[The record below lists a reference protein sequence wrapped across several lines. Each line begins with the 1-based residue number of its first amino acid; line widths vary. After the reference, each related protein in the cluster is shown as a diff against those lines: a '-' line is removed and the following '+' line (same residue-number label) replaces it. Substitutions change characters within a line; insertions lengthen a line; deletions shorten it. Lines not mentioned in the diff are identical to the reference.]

1 MLEGLT
7 PPVKESLCAVMQRAA
22 DLEPADL
29 KILLDALQDSRWSNL
44 ALAKELTNRGFQVS
58 EGVVRKHRNKTCC
71 CAR

>member
-29 KILLDALQDSRWSNL
+29 KILLDALQDVRWSNL
-44 ALAKELTNRGFQVS
+44 ALAKELTRRGFQAS
-58 EGVVRKHRNKTCC
+58 EGVVRKHRNKACC
-71 CAR
+71 CVK